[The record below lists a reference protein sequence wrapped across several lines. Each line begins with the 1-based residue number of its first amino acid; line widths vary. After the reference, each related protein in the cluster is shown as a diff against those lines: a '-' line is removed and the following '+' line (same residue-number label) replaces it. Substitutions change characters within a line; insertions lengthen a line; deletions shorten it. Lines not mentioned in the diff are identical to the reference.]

1 MQKKLFNGEYVEFKL
16 ISKEGK
22 EYSQKLKL
30 ERNEQYLNLVKINIT
45 LKRLEHSIHCI
56 ECYFYFWF

>member
-45 LKRLEHSIHCI
+45 LKRLEGTVHK
-56 ECYFYFWF
+56 